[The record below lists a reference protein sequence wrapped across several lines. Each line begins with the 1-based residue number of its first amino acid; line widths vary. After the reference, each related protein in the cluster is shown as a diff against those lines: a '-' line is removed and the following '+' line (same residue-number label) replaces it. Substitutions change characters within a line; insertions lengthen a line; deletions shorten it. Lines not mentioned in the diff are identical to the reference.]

1 MSKQTRMKLLDV
13 VKPRAD
19 DVILDI
25 LEQPFTWVIYVWNN
39 TTRIAIKY
47 TIGIDFEI
55 EKKEIL

>member
-1 MSKQTRMKLLDV
+1 MRSKLIEV

-25 LEQPFTWVIYVWNN
+25 LEQPFTWVVYVWNN
-39 TTRIAIKY
+39 TNRMATKY
-47 TIGIDFEI
+47 TIGIDLEI

>member
-1 MSKQTRMKLLDV
+1 VSKQTRSKLIEV

-19 DVILDI
+19 DVIIDI
-25 LEQPFTWVIYVWNN
+25 LEQPFTWVVYVWNN
-39 TTRIAIKY
+39 TEHNAIKY

>member
-1 MSKQTRMKLLDV
+1 MNDQMRRKLLAV

-25 LEQPFTWVIYVWNN
+25 LEQPFTWVVYVWNN
-39 TTRIAIKY
+39 SNRNAIKY
-47 TIGIDFEI
+47 IIGIDFEI